1 MKKLSKA
8 LICGGGA
15 FCVGTVIMVAGY
27 IGGSAWTLGGLL
39 RNGRLASANTIIRE
53 IQDFWGC
60 DSACAECIIQGA
72 CTLASK
78 YGDTVRVY
86 SGKE

>member
-8 LICGGGA
+8 LISGGGA

-39 RNGRLASANTIIRE
+39 RNGQLASTNTIIRE
-53 IQDFWGC
+53 IQDFWGY
-60 DSACAECIIQGA
+60 DSAFAEGIIRGA
-72 CTLASK
+72 CTLAYE
-78 YGDTVRVY
+78 YGDEMY
-86 SGKE
+86 KN